1 MAGISVSYASG
12 RDGTGK
18 STICANLGIAL
29 SQMGLKTVIVDADV
43 EGASMNLIFG
53 LDFDV
58 PTIHDYLSGKASADE
73 VTFNLESAGVDLVVG
88 SIKVESLR
96 DIKFDLFKDFIAGLK
111 KKYDIVIIDI
121 PTGLSVDTVT
131 SLSAS
136 DVVVLV
142 VTPDILSVSSALKT
156 KVITGGMD
164 IKVLGAIVSRTGGE
178 YDIPV
183 PYIEDML
190 GVEVLGSIPEDE
202 EVKRSLST
210 GNILLLSSPES
221 SAAKSIKQIAIKLVG
236 ESK

>member
-12 RDGTGK
+12 RDGAGK
-18 STICANLGIAL
+18 STICANLGVAL

-73 VTFNLESAGVDLVVG
+73 VTFNLKSAGIDLVAG
-88 SIKVESLR
+88 SIKVESLK
-96 DIKFDLFKDFIAGLK
+96 DIKFDLLKEFIAGLK
-111 KKYDIVIIDI
+111 EKYDIVFIDI
-121 PTGLSVDTVT
+121 PAGLSVDTMT

-156 KVITGGMD
+156 KVITKGMD
-164 IKVLGAIVSRTGGE
+164 LKILGAIVNRAGGE
-178 YDIPV
+178 YDIPA

-190 GVEVLGSIPEDE
+190 GVEVLGSISEGE

-210 GNILLLSSPES
+210 GKILLLDSPDS
-221 SAAKSIKQIAIKLVG
+221 PATKSLKQIAAKLVG
-236 ESK
+236 GSK